1 MPLCRPLP
9 QARREGIEKIVLLSW
24 RLGRLGFEGVDRP
37 HRPAHRRRLAV
48 GVDEAEGIEAV
59 VGRVGEARG
68 RGRALDQGDRARRF
82 RMRRQ
87 EGCDTYRIGLAGGGV
102 GLQRNKL
109 LVEALGIL
117 HGEDGEVIH
126 ARAPGL
132 AVGQGEIERHAAHG
146 FGPIRDVRRGAD
158 DREAADHRDPA
169 RCKDRSAGK
178 TSACAVAAKPANEAD
193 PLGMVAAKTW
203 MGVIDLLEGVDQADL
218 VQTAGR
224 KPPRRPGEG
233 RHNAQQ
239 DKGNDAEP
247 HQGGW
252 RQQGAQAVAPCWLAR
267 PRRITRHCAIV
278 P

>member
-9 QARREGIEKIVLLSW
+9 QARREGIEQIVLLAR
-24 RLGRLGFEGVDRP
+24 RLGRPGFEGVDRP

-87 EGCDTYRIGLAGGGV
+87 EGCDTCRIGLAGGRV

-117 HGEDGEVIH
+117 HGEDRDVIH

-146 FGPIRDVRRGAD
+146 FGPIRDFRRGAD
-158 DREAADHRDPA
+158 DREAADHRDA
-169 RCKDRSAGK
+169 AGREDRSAGK
-178 TSACAVAAKPANEAD
+178 TSARAAAVEPANEAD
-193 PLGMVAAKTW
+193 PLGMVAAKTR
-203 MGVIDLLEGVDQADL
+203 MGAVDRLEGVDQADL
-218 VQTAGR
+218 VQAAGR
-224 KPPRRPGEG
+224 KPPCRPGEG
-233 RHNAQQ
+233 RRSAQQ
-239 DKGNDAEP
+239 DNGNDAEP
-247 HQGGW
+247 HQGGR

-267 PRRITRHCAIV
+267 PRRISRHCAIV